1 MPYTECKKLK
11 PKSETRRE
19 IAEAIRLGRDL
30 AGLST
35 QHMAEFLG
43 CCDLQYSKYENGVT
57 NIKPRL
63 LHKIIEGLRGI
74 LTTSEF
80 NAAHLHKYC
89 SQVGLASTLAAYCKQ
104 YFGQQINE
112 EALNAIADNVHNA
125 LFAEIELT
133 RDNSKL
139 KAEII

>member
-1 MPYTECKKLK
+1 MSYTECKKLK
-11 PKSETRRE
+11 PKSETRIE
-19 IAEAIRLGRDL
+19 IAAAIRQGRDW
-30 AGLST
+30 AGLT
-35 QHMAEFLG
+35 IKDMAVYME
-43 CCDLQYSKYENGVT
+43 CSVVQYANYENGVT

-74 LTTSEF
+74 LTTSQF
-80 NAAHLHKYC
+80 NALHLHKYS

-125 LFAEIELT
+125 LFAELELT

-139 KAEII
+139 KAAII